1 LQDAFKAWFADEGF
15 RRRGALPGAARQRHA
30 GTAQADAVRSA
41 CCRIVVSRSR
51 WSPTGVC
58 PAPRAR
64 SRQRSTSR
72 PEAADRRPDRADPQ
86 EGDIIRVDGVKGTL
100 ELKVDAEE
108 FAARTPAKGLL
119 GNNIGTGR
127 ELFGFMRMAFSSAEQ
142 GASAFTSALETLN

>member
-1 LQDAFKAWFADEGF
+1 VTDG
-15 RRRGALPGAARQRHA
+15 RMSGASGKIPAAIH
-30 GTAQADAVRSA
+30 
-41 CCRIVVSRSR
+41 VS
-51 WSPTGVC
+51 
-58 PAPRAR
+58 
-64 SRQRSTSR
+64 
-72 PEAADRRPDRADPQ
+72 PEAYVGGPLARVQ